1 MSLELDIKI
10 LRAIHT
16 LSTAGSVTKAA
27 EMLQVT
33 PGAVT
38 YLINK
43 ARKTTGSALFF
54 RTREGMKPNTLATE
68 LSQRY
73 QSMMADYFPE
83 ESASSALNRAF
94 IVSTYSLVEFLLALA
109 WGKSAPKEAD
119 LSFVSTVG
127 DDTQRL
133 AGLRNKE
140 VDIDIGS
147 RLPVDSAI
155 VQVKL
160 FSSEVGMIARKDHP
174 TINEKFTTKDWHEN
188 GHVLWSRGMHF
199 ISEDIAQTRDFRNL
213 FDRQNKVWVSS
224 SSLNVTLLCAYTN
237 AISRMPVRIGRKLEA
252 VLPVRIFS
260 LPDDLHMTYEC
271 YLHYHQAFANDLT
284 FQRVIERIQ
293 HSL

>member
-188 GHVLWSRGMHF
+188 GHVLWSHGMHF
-199 ISEDIAQTRDFRNL
+199 ISEDIAQTLDFRNL